1 MPFSIINDYR
11 KPKKCFKNWIRNR
24 NLTLHFLNTV
34 YSESPH
40 TNLGCHEWSGC
51 NGIGLKQRPDIYT
64 VAFALSV
71 TGLKQRPDIYSIA
84 SALSVTGLKQRPD
97 IYTMHCIRSVRAKSD
112 TKIRHTEYRCIR
124 YVRDTKNRHIP
135 LHSLCP

>member
-71 TGLKQRPDIYSIA
+71 TGLKQRPDIY
-84 SALSVTGLKQRPD
+84 
-97 IYTMHCIRSVRAKSD
+97 TMHCIRSVRATSD
-112 TKIRHTEYRCIR
+112 TKIRHTVYTRTVASAMSVTQRTDIYRCIHS
-124 YVRDTKNRHIP
+124 VRDKSDTKI
-135 LHSLCP
+135 

>member
-64 VAFALSV
+64 
-71 TGLKQRPDIYSIA
+71 
-84 SALSVTGLKQRPD
+84 
-97 IYTMHCIRSVRAKSD
+97 MHCIRSVRAKSD
-112 TKIRHTEYRCIR
+112 TKIRHTVYRCIR

-135 LHSLCP
+135 LLAYTLSVTSRTQRSDVRVYRCIRSVRHRINF